1 MGGGRD
7 GAHGN
12 DRFALNRA
20 QLEVAA
26 SLVLGETRQ
35 AVEFLYFFGG
45 EDRKAPRLCR
55 HARHTGAQ
63 MGAVRGRAEVV
74 CSVPF
79 MFPAEHVSRGVDIHE
94 VASSE
99 KLNVTPAKSLS
110 MLQAFCHED

>member
-45 EDRKAPRLCR
+45 EDRNAPRLCR

-63 MGAVRGRAEVV
+63 MGALRGRREGG

-79 MFPAEHVSRGVDIHE
+79 IFPAEHVSRGLDITE
-94 VASSE
+94 VASSGRF
-99 KLNVTPAKSLS
+99 NVTPATSPS
-110 MLQAFCHED
+110 M